1 MHIVHCNTY
10 MAMSASLVMRARVYA
25 NVCVSFNGRI
35 AWVAL
40 ACEPYSILGWCQ
52 SRERFKA
59 SATELL
65 FFSHRLLKSGNSTIY
80 RLLLNAECVCV
91 GRVATVA
98 TR

>member
-40 ACEPYSILGWCQ
+40 ACEPYSILGLVSKPRKIQ
-52 SRERFKA
+52 GVR
-59 SATELL
+59 
-65 FFSHRLLKSGNSTIY
+65 H
-80 RLLLNAECVCV
+80 
-91 GRVATVA
+91 
-98 TR
+98 